1 VKNKINKKGLNYY
14 LNLKYKIEIYPFPE
28 EDGGGYEARIPQLGK
43 KAFRGYGETIEE
55 ALAHLEVV
63 KRDLFEMYLRDG
75 VEIPEPE
82 KEEERYSGRILL
94 RIPFYLHEELSKL
107 AKEQDVSL
115 NQFLN
120 HLIERGL
127 ATIKY
132 GETEENFKDA
142 KKDFRKRPNGPE
154 YISFFPLEA
163 VRKKMAELGLSER
176 DVEEAIEWSRK
187 KKKSRQITVAK

>member
-1 VKNKINKKGLNYY
+1 MKKTMKQKAEKKDLNYFM
-14 LNLKYKIEIYPFPE
+14 NLRYKVEIVPLAE
-28 EDGGGYEARIPQLGK
+28 EDGGGYEARIPQLGRE
-43 KAFRGYGETIEE
+43 AFRGYGENVEE

-107 AKEQDVSL
+107 AKEQDISL
-115 NQFLN
+115 NQLLN

-127 ATIKY
+127 ASIKY
-132 GETEENFKDA
+132 EDQEGVDSLSKNASKSANLKELESQIREEYVSKLNSKPPKNNKF
-142 KKDFRKRPNGPE
+142 
-154 YISFFPLEA
+154 
-163 VRKKMAELGLSER
+163 
-176 DVEEAIEWSRK
+176 
-187 KKKSRQITVAK
+187 

>member
-1 VKNKINKKGLNYY
+1 VKRTMKQKAEKKVQKKDLNYY
-14 LNLKYKIEIYPFPE
+14 LNLRYKVEIVPFNE
-28 EDGGGYEARIPQLGK
+28 EDGGGYEARIPQLGRE
-43 KAFRGYGETIEE
+43 AFRGYGDTIEE

-107 AKEQDVSL
+107 AKEQDISL
-115 NQFLN
+115 NQLLN

-127 ATIKY
+127 ASLKYENQVETISQTVLRAFNKWQKPSY
-132 GETEENFKDA
+132 RINVQSVDFIPQGTINEN
-142 KKDFRKRPNGPE
+142 E
-154 YISFFPLEA
+154 YVNE
-163 VRKKMAELGLSER
+163 
-176 DVEEAIEWSRK
+176 
-187 KKKSRQITVAK
+187 KSLC

>member
-1 VKNKINKKGLNYY
+1 MKNKINKKGLNYY

-127 ATIKY
+127 ASLKYENQVETISQTVLQAFNKWQKPVY
-132 GETEENFKDA
+132 QINVPSVDFIPQGTINEN
-142 KKDFRKRPNGPE
+142 E
-154 YISFFPLEA
+154 YVNE
-163 VRKKMAELGLSER
+163 
-176 DVEEAIEWSRK
+176 
-187 KKKSRQITVAK
+187 KSLC